1 MTFDHLLNNQI
12 NKIYKYTKYKTYRIY
27 KMVEE
32 RPHLGLLIKINGM
45 EYE

>member
-27 KMVEE
+27 K
-32 RPHLGLLIKINGM
+32 NGGGATTFGSAH
-45 EYE
+45 